1 MLIQIFGLGV
11 NLRLITILS
20 QLNSYMCLYTDH
32 FTSLSHY
39 NQYIYPIFPTFKNH
53 VVPYL
58 TQQPVTL
65 ASQSGYIRPIIL
77 RQVTGGR
84 LD

>member
-1 MLIQIFGLGV
+1 MLIHIFGLGV

-20 QLNSYMCLYTDH
+20 QSNSYMCLYTDH
-32 FTSLSHY
+32 FTSRSHY
-39 NQYIYPIFPTFKNH
+39 SQYIYPIFPTLKNH
-53 VVPYL
+53 VFPFL